1 MRVKYNTLPSYNP
14 LSPAINL
21 RFSVHP
27 AATCES
33 AAGHNVAGR
42 RNLNSPTHPHPG
54 CHPSAF
60 CLAYPPPTCKG
71 DLSPKQ
77 LHRKLCYLRNPF
89 TPHRATA

>member
-1 MRVKYNTLPSYNP
+1 MHVKYNTLPSYNP

-42 RNLNSPTHPHPG
+42 HNLNSPTYPHPG
-54 CHPSAF
+54 CHPF
-60 CLAYPPPTCKG
+60 TLWLRHLTPGKG
-71 DLSPKQ
+71 HLSPEQ
-77 LHRKLCYLRNPF
+77 LHRKLRYLRNPS
-89 TPHRATA
+89 TPGRAAA